1 MKPPR
6 RKRIVRSPRSEP
18 NKNGV
23 IADMD
28 TPSATE
34 DSFLPTRSS
43 LLTRLKQWDDTEC
56 WREFFDTYGRVI
68 HGLCLKAGLNR
79 SEAEDVV
86 QETMAAVAKQ
96 MPSFFYDRGRG
107 TFKGW
112 LFTITRRCIWRQLA
126 KRERNPALPT
136 SDPLNDEL
144 EIHPDAA
151 QPPLEDSWEQE
162 WRGHLVTLALDRVRR
177 RVSAKQFQMFDLYV
191 TQNQPMEIVT
201 RTLGVNRAQV
211 YMAKLRLSAQLR
223 KEIIALEAKDH
234 S

>member
-1 MKPPR
+1 VKSSR
-6 RKRIVRSPRSEP
+6 AKKVVRSHRGEG

-68 HGLCLKAGLNR
+68 HGLSLKAGLNR

-86 QETMAAVAKQ
+86 QETMVAVAKQ
-96 MPSFFYDRGRG
+96 MPSFFYDRNRG

-126 KRERNPALPT
+126 KRERNPAQPT
-136 SDPLNDEL
+136 SDSGDDEL
-144 EIHPDAA
+144 ISHSHIPHLG
-151 QPPLEDSWEQE
+151 LEDCWEQE
-162 WRGHLVTLALDRVRR
+162 WRGHLVTMALDRVRR

-223 KEIIALEAKDH
+223 KEIIALEASD
-234 S
+234 